1 MKFTMAGRL
10 VLAVAGV
17 LIAGGLAAAQGPGG
31 GGMAGG
37 GGMGPG
43 MGQHRPPMERAFGGA
58 GGQFWN
64 NPRIAAE
71 LKLTDD
77 QRKAMDGILQEH
89 RMKLVDL
96 EASLKKAEL
105 GMEPL
110 MKADAP
116 DQAAILAQIDK
127 VAQARA
133 ELEKANARFLL
144 ALRGKLTPDQW
155 KQLQAMGENHM
166 DPGRDGD
173 RGQQRGGWGPD
184 GQHPGMGGPGNQ
196 FHRQMP
202 MPPPPGA
209 APEEAP
215 APAPAPPAPSGTGD
229 DQ

>member
-17 LIAGGLAAAQGPGG
+17 LIAGGLASAQGPGG

-37 GGMGPG
+37 GGMGSG
-43 MGQHRPPMERAFGGA
+43 FGEHRPPMEQAFGGA

-64 NPRIAAE
+64 NPRTVAA

-105 GMEPL
+105 EMEPL
-110 MKADAP
+110 MKADTP

-155 KQLQAMGENHM
+155 KQLQTMRENHM
-166 DPGRDGD
+166 DRGRDGE
-173 RGQQRGGWGPD
+173 RGQQPGGWGKG
-184 GQHPGMGGPGNQ
+184 GQRPGMGGQGNQ
-196 FHRQMP
+196 FYFHRQV
-202 MPPPPGA
+202 PPPPGA
-209 APEEAP
+209 APQGAP
-215 APAPAPPAPSGTGD
+215 APAPAPAPSGTGD
-229 DQ
+229 AQ

>member
-1 MKFTMAGRL
+1 MRFTMAGRL
-10 VLAVAGV
+10 VLAIAGV
-17 LIAGGLAAAQGPGG
+17 LIAGGLAVAQGPGG
-31 GGMAGG
+31 GGMAGE

-43 MGQHRPPMERAFGGA
+43 FGEHRPPMEKAFGGA

-89 RMKLVDL
+89 RMRLVDL
-96 EASLKKAEL
+96 QANLKKAEL
-105 GMEPL
+105 EMEPL
-110 MKADAP
+110 MKADTP

-155 KQLQAMGENHM
+155 KQLQTWRENHM
-166 DPGRDGD
+166 G
-173 RGQQRGGWGPD
+173 RGQDGGWGQG
-184 GQHPGMGGPGNQ
+184 GQRPVASG
-196 FHRQMP
+196 HRL
-202 MPPPPGA
+202 
-209 APEEAP
+209 AP
-215 APAPAPPAPSGTGD
+215 AQQSGTG
-229 DQ
+229 